1 MEEACEF
8 LSKEQFMQTPEL
20 MVTRSEEP
28 ILWVS
33 VECNFYIDQVNIGA

>member
-8 LSKEQFMQTPEL
+8 LSKEQFMQTPVL

-33 VECNFYIDQVNIGA
+33 VECNFYIDQVKIGA